1 LPIKYSYRKNVN
13 NNKIIISQKA
23 EFLGTRDV
31 QGRLIPSKESI
42 TLESWLQRNILAYG
56 SLLANG
62 CKSAMLL
69 SKQPDEVSSTV
80 VQFKK

>member
-13 NNKIIISQKA
+13 NNKIIILQKA